1 MKVLI
6 VDDETPARARLAR
19 LVDALDGY
27 EVAGEAADG
36 AEAVRQVDATGAD
49 IVLLDVRMPGMDGI
63 EAARHLAGAEPPPAV
78 IFTTAYGDHALEAFE
93 SQAVDYL
100 LKPVRAERLT
110 RALASARRS
119 TRAQLSA
126 VGEDAAPRAQLC
138 ARLGGEMQLVPVSE
152 VLYFLAE
159 HKYVTVRHRRGE
171 VLIEEPLKS
180 LEREFGDRFL
190 RIHRNA
196 LVAEAW
202 VGGLRRARS
211 GRQSV
216 WFKETDDTLEV
227 SRRHLPA
234 VRRRLRAGG
243 ASPPVTER
251 SDP

>member
-126 VGEDAAPRAQLC
+126 VGEDAAPRAQIC

-211 GRQSV
+211 GRQSI
-216 WFKETDDTLEV
+216 WFKETDETLEV